1 MEHQNAINTVRLAVA
16 CTAVFCKKNII
27 MEFLVLIWGTLTIFA
42 NVNGDVSD
50 MDGDSW
56 DVRYTHLKQFTTSSI
71 ITNH

>member
-1 MEHQNAINTVRLAVA
+1 
-16 CTAVFCKKNII
+16 